1 MEMNGVVHL
10 RKNALVIV
18 CDEDPTM
25 TIPLPKFSPFLRE
38 DRVRHV
44 SGHTTLVHREPSI
57 ATAVVESSSPL
68 ILYFPVHGSSMTVTD
83 SDIPTVC
90 ITDRLVVSLHSDGS
104 VAHLRTWPS
113 SPRTDA
119 AWIRAAVAAIP
130 TRPIPVTTVVR
141 PLYTREGIVNH
152 TDLDTFTIDPAT
164 SVDFDDA
171 ISVDLTTQ
179 TVYVHI
185 VDIAHAPLTNGEQA
199 KLRSQCLTLY
209 LANEATDHL
218 LDSAT
223 ASGTLS
229 LIVGRPRSV
238 ITVAMKTYEG
248 RIVSKDIYRSMIVV
262 KHRYN
267 YEEVAAQLQ
276 AHTAS
281 PALTWLSALSIAR
294 SAHVNYNLTLPS
306 LRFTMNTETGVP
318 TALVTECTNDAAHSL
333 VATAMIMANLV
344 VSQHLSTAGLVLP
357 NRFHETLRGI
367 PVADMR
373 ITGDPV
379 VDSFVLVRKFAR
391 ARYSVDERGHFGL
404 GLTDYV
410 HFTSPMRRYA
420 DVLVHNLLA
429 GVQYSDLEAE
439 VDAMNRQ
446 STATR
451 GLQYLYQ
458 DCKRASWIRG
468 RMDTLYDVSCT
479 DVKAVGIQWFL
490 PALSLNGFAHVSTLR
505 PQQRW
510 SFQDDTLVGG
520 SQRIQLGSRL
530 QGRITEIHPV
540 TLAPTVVLTA
550 FDA

>member
-1 MEMNGVVHL
+1 MKMNGIVHL
-10 RKNALVIV
+10 RKNALIMVY
-18 CDEDPTM
+18 DEDPTM
-25 TIPLPKFSPFLRE
+25 TIPLRKFSPFLQG
-38 DRVRHV
+38 DRVRHE
-44 SGHTTLVHREPSI
+44 SGHTTLVHRKPSI
-57 ATAVVESSSPL
+57 AVAVVESFSPL

-90 ITDRLVVSLHSDGS
+90 VTDRLVVSLLSNGS
-104 VAHLRTWPS
+104 VTYVQSWPS

-119 AWIRAAVAAIP
+119 AWIRFAVAAIP
-130 TRPIPVTTVVR
+130 TRAIPVTTVVR
-141 PLYTREGIVNH
+141 PLYTREGVVDH

-185 VDIAHAPLTNGEQA
+185 VDIAHASLSDDEQA

-209 LANEATDHL
+209 LANEVTEHL
-218 LDSAT
+218 LESAT
-223 ASGTLS
+223 ASDVLS
-229 LIVGRPRSV
+229 LVVGRPRSV
-238 ITVAMKTYEG
+238 ITVAMKMEEG
-248 RIVSKDIYRSMIVV
+248 RIVSKEIYKSTIVV
-262 KHRYN
+262 KRRYN
-267 YEEVAAQLQ
+267 YEEVAAQLCGE
-276 AHTAS
+276 TAS
-281 PALTWLSALSIAR
+281 PALKWLSDLSVAR

-318 TALVTECTNDAAHSL
+318 TALVAECTNDAAHSL

-344 VSQHLSTAGLVLP
+344 VSQHLSDAGLVLP
-357 NRFHETLRGI
+357 NRFHDSLRGI
-367 PVADMR
+367 PVSDMR
-373 ITGDPV
+373 VTGDPV

-429 GVQYSDLEAE
+429 GVQYTDLEAE
-439 VDAMNRQ
+439 VEAMNRQ
-446 STATR
+446 SIALR
-451 GLQYLYQ
+451 GLQHLYQ
-458 DCKRASWIRG
+458 ECKRASWIRG
-468 RMDTLYDVSCT
+468 HMDTVYEVSCT

-490 PALSLNGFAHVSTLR
+490 PALLLNGFAHVSTLH
-505 PQQRW
+505 PQRRW

-520 SQRIQLGSRL
+520 SQRIRVGSLL

-540 TLAPTVVLTA
+540 TLVPTVVLTA
-550 FDA
+550 SGI

>member
-1 MEMNGVVHL
+1 MNGIVHL
-10 RKNALVIV
+10 RKNVLVIV
-18 CDEDPTM
+18 YDEDPM
-25 TIPLPKFSPFLRE
+25 VTIPLRKYSPFLRD
-38 DRVRHV
+38 DRVRHE
-44 SGHTTLVHREPSI
+44 SAHTTLVHREPSI
-57 ATAVVESSSPL
+57 AVAVVESSSPL
-68 ILYFPVHGSSMTVTD
+68 ILYFPVHGSSMTVAD

-90 ITDRLVVSLHSDGS
+90 VTDRLVVSLHSDGS
-104 VAHLRTWPS
+104 VTFISTWPS

-130 TRPIPVTTVVR
+130 TRAVPVTTVVR
-141 PLYTREGIVNH
+141 PLYTREGVVDH
-152 TDLDTFTIDPAT
+152 TDLDTFTIDPTT

-185 VDIAHAPLTNGEQA
+185 VDIAHASLSDAEQA

-223 ASGTLS
+223 ASDVLS
-229 LIVGRPRSV
+229 LVVGRPRSV
-238 ITVAMKTYEG
+238 ITVAMKMDEG
-248 RIVSKDIYRSMIVV
+248 RIVSKDIYRSTIIV
-262 KHRYN
+262 KRRYN

-281 PALTWLSALSIAR
+281 PALTWLSDLNSTR
-294 SAHVNYNLTLPS
+294 SAQVHYNLTLPS
-306 LRFTMNTETGVP
+306 LRFTMNVDTGVP
-318 TALVTECTNDAAHSL
+318 TALVVECTNDAAHSL

-344 VSQHLSTAGLVLP
+344 VSQHLSDAGLVLP

-367 PVADMR
+367 PVSEMR
-373 ITGDPV
+373 VTGDPV

-429 GVQYSDLEAE
+429 GVRYADLEAE

-446 STATR
+446 STSLR
-451 GLQYLYQ
+451 GLQHLYQ

-468 RMDTLYDVSCT
+468 HAGAVYDVSCT

-490 PALSLNGFAHVSTLR
+490 PALSLNGFAHVSTLH

-510 SFQDDTLVGG
+510 SFRDDTLIGG
-520 SQRIQLGSRL
+520 SHCIRVGSHL
-530 QGRITEIHPV
+530 QGRITEVHPV
-540 TLAPTVVLTA
+540 TLAPTVILSS
-550 FDA
+550 

>member
-10 RKNALVIV
+10 RKNALVMIY
-18 CDEDPTM
+18 DEDPTM
-25 TIPLPKFSPFLRE
+25 TIPLRRFSPFLQG
-38 DRVRHV
+38 DRVRHE
-44 SGHTTLVHREPSI
+44 SGRTALVRRKPRI
-57 ATAVVESSSPL
+57 TIAVVESPSPL
-68 ILYFPVHGSSMTVTD
+68 ILYFPTDGSSMTVTD
-83 SDIPTVC
+83 SDIPTLCV
-90 ITDRLVVSLHSDGS
+90 TDRVVVSLLSNGS
-104 VAHLRTWPS
+104 VTYLQSWPS

-119 AWIRAAVAAIP
+119 AWIRAAVLAIP
-130 TRPIPVTTVVR
+130 ARAIPVTTVGA
-141 PLYTREGIVNH
+141 PLYTRADIIDH
-152 TDLDTFTIDPAT
+152 TDFDTFTIDPAT

-185 VDIAHAPLTNGEQA
+185 VDIAHATLTNREQA

-223 ASGTLS
+223 ASDALS

-238 ITVAMKTYEG
+238 VTVAMKMEEG
-248 RIVSKDIYRSMIVV
+248 RIVSKDIYRSTIVV
-262 KHRYN
+262 KRRYN
-267 YEEVAAQLQ
+267 YEEVAAQLC

-281 PALTWLSALSIAR
+281 PALTWLSDLSVAR

-318 TALVTECTNDAAHSL
+318 TALVAECTNDAAHSL

-344 VSQHLSTAGLVLP
+344 VSQHLSSAGLVLP
-357 NRFHETLRGI
+357 NRFHESLRGI
-367 PVADMR
+367 PVSDMH

-429 GVQYSDLEAE
+429 GVRYADLEAE
-439 VDAMNRQ
+439 VEAMNSQ
-446 STATR
+446 STALR
-451 GLQYLYQ
+451 GFQHLYQ

-468 RMDTLYDVSCT
+468 HAGAVYEVSCT
-479 DVKAVGIQWFL
+479 DVKAVGLQWFL
-490 PALSLNGFAHVSTLR
+490 PALSLNGFAHVSALQ

-520 SQRIQLGSRL
+520 SHCIRVGSLL
-530 QGRITEIHPV
+530 QGRIIEINPV
-540 TLAPTVVLTA
+540 TLVPTVVLTA
-550 FDA
+550 SNA

>member
-1 MEMNGVVHL
+1 MNGVVHL

-18 CDEDPTM
+18 YDEDPMM
-25 TIPLPKFSPFLRE
+25 TIPLRKFSPFLRD
-38 DRVRHV
+38 DRVRHE
-44 SGHTTLVHREPSI
+44 SGHTTLVHRVPSI
-57 ATAVVESSSPL
+57 AVAVVESSSPL

-90 ITDRLVVSLHSDGS
+90 VTDRLVVSLHSDGS
-104 VAHLRTWPS
+104 MTYMQSWPS

-130 TRPIPVTTVVR
+130 VRAVPATTVVR
-141 PLYTREGIVNH
+141 SLYTREGIVDH

-171 ISVDLTTQ
+171 ISVDLATQ
-179 TVYVHI
+179 TVYIHI
-185 VDIAHAPLTNGEQA
+185 VDIADAALSDDEQA

-223 ASGTLS
+223 ASDVLS
-229 LIVGRPRSV
+229 LVVGRPRAV
-238 ITVAMKTYEG
+238 ITVAMKMEGG
-248 RIVSKDIYRSMIVV
+248 RIVSKEIYRSTIVV

-281 PALTWLSALSIAR
+281 SALTWLSDLSIAR
-294 SAHVNYNLTLPS
+294 SAQVNYNLTLPS
-306 LRFTMNTETGVP
+306 LRFTMNVDTGVP

-367 PVADMR
+367 PVSEMHV
-373 ITGDPV
+373 TGDPV

-429 GVQYSDLEAE
+429 GVRYTDLEAE

-446 STATR
+446 STAMR

-468 RMDTLYDVSCT
+468 RMDAVYEVSCT

-490 PALSLNGFAHVSTLR
+490 PALSLNGFAHVSTLH
-505 PQQRW
+505 PKQRW
-510 SFQDDTLVGG
+510 LFQDDTLVGG
-520 SQRIQLGSRL
+520 SHRIRVGSLL

-540 TLAPTVVLTA
+540 TLAPTVVLIAIDT
-550 FDA
+550 